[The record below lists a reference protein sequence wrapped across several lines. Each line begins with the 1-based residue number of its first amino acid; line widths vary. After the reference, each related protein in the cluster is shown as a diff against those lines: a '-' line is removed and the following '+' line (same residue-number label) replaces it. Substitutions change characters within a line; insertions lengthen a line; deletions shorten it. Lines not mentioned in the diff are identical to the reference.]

1 MNKEELKTACPEAVR
16 RWYRAI
22 GSKGGQ
28 AGKGTEERKRLSRQ
42 NAKKRWDKVRANG
55 GENWAALKKPKTKP
69 KKKRPQ
75 AKPPKRKKVSI
86 SIPSGSLLNPDT
98 MRRHGIQAPTIGFK

>member
-1 MNKEELKTACPEAVR
+1 MPTKSKIDSCPENVR

-28 AGKGTEERKRLSRQ
+28 AGKGTELRREIARRSAR
-42 NAKKRWDKVRANG
+42 KRWDAVKASGGAN
-55 GENWAALKKPKTKP
+55 WQKPKGKP

-75 AKPPKRKKVSI
+75 APPPKKKLITVKMPAI
-86 SIPSGSLLNPDT
+86 VTTGGSQPV
-98 MRRHGIQAPTIGFK
+98 IGFK